1 MQSSTL
7 RVVLAFAAAGTLA
20 MAEAQTR
27 LDPRSTMHITLP
39 EDSPVAV
46 LSADWGESTA
56 TARGGAML
64 LDLHTS
70 LTLRNSGARAIRG
83 ITLLVQA
90 QDVTPGG
97 KASVSVPSLN
107 VASGE
112 NFPVRIDLRL
122 LRPLQN
128 GSNPLVEIALDGVLF
143 DDLSF
148 YGPDRLNSRRSMTVW
163 ELEARRDRQYFKH
176 VLEARGRD
184 GLRAEM
190 LASLD
195 RQADRR
201 NMDAR
206 VAQRSGR
213 ATTGRVERQAELAFL
228 QAPNAPVTL
237 ESGTVK
243 ISDDEARVPRM
254 SIRNRSGQP
263 VRAMELSW
271 LVRDTQGREFVAG
284 SVPMEMDLA
293 PRGRT
298 ALVQDTTLRFTQP
311 GGAPINIGE
320 LTAYLTSVEFG
331 DGSMWVSSRLPK
343 WPTPSPEEQRLSE
356 LYRKRGIDALMTEL
370 NRF

>member
-1 MQSSTL
+1 
-7 RVVLAFAAAGTLA
+7 
-20 MAEAQTR
+20 
-27 LDPRSTMHITLP
+27 
-39 EDSPVAV
+39 
-46 LSADWGESTA
+46 
-56 TARGGAML
+56 ML

-70 LTLRNSGARAIRG
+70 LTLRNSSGRAIRG

-122 LRPLQN
+122 LRPLQT
-128 GSNPLVEIALDGVLF
+128 GSGPLVEIGLDGVLF

-148 YGPDRLNSRRSMTVW
+148 YGPNRLNSRRSMTVW
-163 ELEARRDRQYFKH
+163 ELEARRDRQHFKQ

-213 ATTGRVERQAELAFL
+213 ATPGRSERQAELAFL
-228 QAPNAPVTL
+228 QTPNSPVTL
-237 ESGTVK
+237 ESGQVR
-243 ISDDEARVPRM
+243 ISDEEARTPR
-254 SIRNRSGQP
+254 IALRNRSGQP
-263 VRAMELSW
+263 VRSVEMGW
-271 LVRDTQGREFVAG
+271 LVKDTRGREFVAG
-284 SVPMEMDLA
+284 SVPVDISLA
-293 PRGRT
+293 PRART

-311 GGAPINIGE
+311 GGAPISIGE
-320 LTAYLTSVEFG
+320 LTACLTSVEFE
-331 DGSMWVSSRLPK
+331 DGTMWVSSRLPR
-343 WPTPSPEEQRLSE
+343 WPTPSPEEQRLAE
-356 LYRKRGIDALMTEL
+356 LYRKRGIDALVAEI